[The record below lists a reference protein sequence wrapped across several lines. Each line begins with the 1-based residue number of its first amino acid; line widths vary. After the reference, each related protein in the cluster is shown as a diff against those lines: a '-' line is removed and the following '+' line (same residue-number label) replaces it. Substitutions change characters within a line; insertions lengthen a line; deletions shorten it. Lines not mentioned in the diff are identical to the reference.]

1 MSYLTL
7 VQPDA
12 SLAQRLRAFVWRVVI
27 AVGERVNRAPEGSL
41 VRHRVP
47 LPVYRRIAD
56 WMQARRQA
64 IEALMARIAAG
75 TLRTSAAYAPRTTAV
90 RAEPKPRTLVPDE
103 ERFPRLFGWMCR
115 WAPEGWLG
123 AADLRGLLDDPAMQA
138 VVLAAPARM
147 VRLWSPL
154 LFAVGQIKPDWFP
167 KPPTRERRA
176 RPGRQRPQT
185 QAAPSL
191 LMPPPAVP
199 PPAPL
204 LPTPKPIAPAAP
216 WTGRGPGPCASL
228 AQYRSPYECPAGE
241 HPRLPP
247 APDEMPAWKKRLIQR
262 SRRDWV

>member
-167 KPPTRERRA
+167 KPPTRERRGRRFPHPRPFSRHRSRSLRRPHGRGVAPGPAPRWRSIA
-176 RPGRQRPQT
+176 RPMNVRRGSIRVSRPH
-185 QAAPSL
+185 
-191 LMPPPAVP
+191 
-199 PPAPL
+199 
-204 LPTPKPIAPAAP
+204 PTRCR
-216 WTGRGPGPCASL
+216 RGKSA
-228 AQYRSPYECPAGE
+228 
-241 HPRLPP
+241 
-247 APDEMPAWKKRLIQR
+247 
-262 SRRDWV
+262 